1 MPHITLRPAT
11 HADRAFLRRVY
22 ATTREEELRGV
33 PWTPEQKAAFV
44 DMQFGAQ
51 DRHYRE
57 HYSGAQFLVVEA
69 GGRPL
74 GRLYLHS
81 QPDEVRL
88 MDLTLLPEFRGQ
100 GVGTALVGRV
110 LARAAGEGK
119 AVRLH
124 VEGFNPA
131 LRLYE
136 RLGFVPLEERGV
148 YRFMEWRA
156 PAVR

>member
-1 MPHITLRPAT
+1 MTQTTLRPAT
-11 HADRAFLRRVY
+11 PADLAFLRRVY
-22 ATTREEELRGV
+22 AATRQEELRWL

-57 HYSGAQFLVVEA
+57 HYPEAHFLVVEVA
-69 GGRPL
+69 DCPV
-74 GRLYLHS
+74 GRLYLHDGA
-81 QPDEVRL
+81 DECRL
-88 MDLTLLPEFRGQ
+88 LDITLLPEFRGQ
-100 GVGTALVGRV
+100 GVGTALLRMV
-110 LARAAGEGK
+110 LTRAAGEGK

-136 RLGFVPLEERGV
+136 RLGFVQLEERGV
-148 YRFMEWRA
+148 YRFMEWR
-156 PAVR
+156 PLAVS